1 MEEYTYLGQMVS
13 ANPAYEKEMRGRI
26 GMGWS
31 AFGKQ
36 NLVMNSNLP
45 LSLKRKVYNQCIL
58 PVPTYGA
65 ETWRLPKELERK
77 LRSAQRGMERRM
89 LGITWRDRKRAS
101 WIREQTKV
109 EDILVTIKNKNW
121 TWAGHVM
128 RRRDNRW
135 TTRVTEWQ
143 PRNDRR
149 NQFRQ
154 RVRWRD
160 EIRAFA
166 GQSWSSLTSD
176 RERWRILGK
185 AFVLQWTSNG

>member
-1 MEEYTYLGQMVS
+1 
-13 ANPAYEKEMRGRI
+13 
-26 GMGWS
+26 MGWS

-45 LSLKRKVYNQCIL
+45 LSLKRKVFNHCIL
-58 PVPTYGA
+58 TVLTYGS
-65 ETWRLPKELERK
+65 ETWRLTKELERK

-89 LGITWRDRKRAS
+89 LSITWRDRKRAS
-101 WIREQTKV
+101 WTREQTKV
-109 EDILVTIKNKNW
+109 EDILVTVKNKKW

-135 TTRVTEWQ
+135 TARVTEWQ
-143 PRNDRR
+143 PMNGRR
-149 NQFRQ
+149 NQGRQ

-160 EIRAFA
+160 EISAFA
-166 GQSWSSLTSD
+166 GPSWSSLPSD
-176 RERWRILGK
+176 RERWRMLGK